1 MAQFQSEYPVFYLRF
16 IGQKGDVDLSQGLH
30 GFGGSGFGQQSKQ
43 GVWNS

>member
-1 MAQFQSEYPVFYLRF
+1 MVQFQSKYPVIYLRF

-43 GVWNS
+43 GVRNS